1 MIIHRRSQRH
11 AVQASCGGGLVAGV
25 NSVDAPPRLVL
36 LRGSDRRARHT
47 SFDQLVFEIATRR
60 MTLSSYHS
68 TTRTRSSGW
77 PSVSRTDERD
87 ALQTYS
93 KSSALFLFCPGK
105 EDERIKDLNARVSI
119 NVDGCCIISARG
131 RASTLVQ
138 NQIEDMNVH
147 SC

>member
-1 MIIHRRSQRH
+1 M
-11 AVQASCGGGLVAGV
+11 
-25 NSVDAPPRLVL
+25 
-36 LRGSDRRARHT
+36 
-47 SFDQLVFEIATRR
+47 
-60 MTLSSYHS
+60 LSSYHS

-105 EDERIKDLNARVSI
+105 EDARVSI
-119 NVDGCCIISARG
+119 DVDGCCIISSRG
-131 RASTLVQ
+131 HASTLVQ
-138 NQIEDMNVH
+138 KQIEDMNVH